1 MGVKK
6 MCDSR
11 LLSVD
16 GMNHNVQS
24 ESVLSTYASVKLG
37 TTRSLVC
44 FFALVALELK

>member
-1 MGVKK
+1 MGIKK
-6 MCDSR
+6 TCDSR

-16 GMNHNVQS
+16 GMNHNVQ
-24 ESVLSTYASVKLG
+24 SVLSTYASVKLG